1 MFVHICSVMGILI
14 DAPLLILLTL
24 DKMPFAI
31 KYSIIFIDFFICI
44 NISLLEDT
52 QIVTK

>member
-1 MFVHICSVMGILI
+1 MFVHICGVMGILI

-31 KYSIIFIDFFICI
+31 KYSIIFIDFFYLYKYIFAGRYSNC
-44 NISLLEDT
+44 D
-52 QIVTK
+52 